1 MTEQH
6 FPEANYAHADTA
18 FEPHF
23 EFDFAEGSE
32 AFHAFPSYSQL
43 GDHQFG
49 AMSSQ
54 NVQNTQNHASL
65 FGAGHFPVGSSSFAP
80 GTSALADINPS
91 HVWGISISPID
102 TSHRHPDSNS
112 NVPRSTQN
120 DIIESR
126 RDTAAERYGQV
137 TPPEVTSAPDFRPRH
152 DSGPGDSSKTSKP
165 AKMDKSQRARNAA
178 VSRHS
183 KAKMQR
189 ALNAESMVES
199 GSPEVED
206 KKERYR
212 EKNRQAAAKCRQ
224 KKKENTD
231 DLESKHR
238 TLSAQNSFL
247 RNEVRQLR
255 DQLVELRLQALP
267 HHDSDPRCKCTG
279 LHHFNRAQAKRL
291 TETATLGQLGLVN
304 SPTTLSEGN
313 DSTAPSPKAM
323 SETMN
328 SLPRVPSS
336 LTGLPP
342 RPASFAAPSNF
353 GFGQSTAPES
363 MEDCRRTA
371 ASIDN
376 SMLFFGNL
384 QSSSGEK
391 FGGLRSSP
399 IDSQHEYDG
408 LHPSPGAEAN
418 GYNVFQS
425 PAGSVYDRR

>member
-6 FPEANYAHADTA
+6 FPEANYTPADTA
-18 FEPHF
+18 FEPHS

-43 GDHQFG
+43 GDHRFG
-49 AMSSQ
+49 AMSGPV
-54 NVQNTQNHASL
+54 VQNAQNHAGF
-65 FGAGHFPVGSSSFAP
+65 FGAGHFPVGSSSLAP
-80 GTSALADINPS
+80 GNSVLADINPS
-91 HVWGISISPID
+91 HVWGISNSSID
-102 TSHRHPDSNS
+102 TPHMHPDSSN
-112 NVPRSTQN
+112 NVPCSTQN

-126 RDTAAERYGQV
+126 RDTAAERHGQV
-137 TPPEVTSAPDFRPRH
+137 TPPEDTSAPDFRPRH
-152 DSGPGDSSKTSKP
+152 DSGPGDPSKTSKP

-183 KAKMQR
+183 KAKLQR
-189 ALNAESMVES
+189 ALNAESNVES
-199 GSPEVED
+199 GSPGVED

-238 TLSAQNSFL
+238 TLSAHNSFL
-247 RNEVRQLR
+247 KNEVRQLR
-255 DQLVELRLQALP
+255 GQLVELRLQALP

-304 SPTTLSEGN
+304 SPTTLSEGH
-313 DSTAPSPKAM
+313 DSTAPSPRAT
-323 SETMN
+323 SDRMN

-342 RPASFAAPSNF
+342 RPASFAAPSDF
-353 GFGQSTAPES
+353 GFGQSTAPEP

-371 ASIDN
+371 GSIDN
-376 SMLFFGNL
+376 SMLFFGHIHG
-384 QSSSGEK
+384 SSGEK
-391 FGGLRSSP
+391 FSGLRSSP

-408 LHPSPGAEAN
+408 LHPSPGAETN
-418 GYNVFQS
+418 GYAVFQP
-425 PAGSVYDRR
+425 PAGNGCERR